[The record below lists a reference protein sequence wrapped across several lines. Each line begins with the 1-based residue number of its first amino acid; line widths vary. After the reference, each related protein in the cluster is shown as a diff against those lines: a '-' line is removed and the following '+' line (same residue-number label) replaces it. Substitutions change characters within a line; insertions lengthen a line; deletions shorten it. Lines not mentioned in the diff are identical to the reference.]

1 MIDRSILRNVWL
13 LAACQGML
21 LCNGVTLIAVNGL
34 VGRQLAP
41 TPTLATLTITGYV
54 IGAALMTLPASQ
66 FMRRFGR
73 RAGFMLG
80 AVLGICGGLLCA
92 YAVHVG
98 SFWLLCLGTFTSGSY
113 NAFGLQYRFA
123 AADMAPAD
131 WKPKA
136 ISYTLAGG
144 IIGGFIGPAAR
155 APPAAATAAT
165 SSREMNATRPSPALP
180 MLLPV
185 VMAMAA
191 WFSASTEP
199 MASDSPLNACGCRP
213 NRLSAPAVCAPV
225 YSLNDSP
232 LRTPRSAIAAL
243 YLGQRRSWV
252 KSSVRTISS
261 STAAVTTRAV
271 GAVRWM

>member
-41 TPTLATLTITGYV
+41 SPTLATLTITGYV

-123 AADMAPAD
+123 AADMAP
-131 WKPKA
+131 P
-136 ISYTLAGG
+136 TGN
-144 IIGGFIGPAAR
+144 R
-155 APPAAATAAT
+155 
-165 SSREMNATRPSPALP
+165 RPSPTP
-180 MLLPV
+180 WP
-185 VMAMAA
+185 AA
-191 WFSASTEP
+191 SSA
-199 MASDSPLNACGCRP
+199 ASSDRPSATSPATPGTPSSWPPTHPCRP
-213 NRLSAPAVCAPV
+213 S
-225 YSLNDSP
+225 
-232 LRTPRSAIAAL
+232 
-243 YLGQRRSWV
+243 
-252 KSSVRTISS
+252 
-261 STAAVTTRAV
+261 
-271 GAVRWM
+271 RWSRC